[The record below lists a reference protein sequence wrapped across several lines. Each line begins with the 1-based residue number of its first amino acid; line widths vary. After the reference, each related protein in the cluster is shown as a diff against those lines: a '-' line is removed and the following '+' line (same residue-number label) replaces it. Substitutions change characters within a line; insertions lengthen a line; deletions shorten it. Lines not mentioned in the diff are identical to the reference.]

1 MYDHFRSEMGIPE
14 SEVGIISCYWAQV
27 AHIRQSLEEIN
38 PGYSSAT
45 VRTIDGY
52 QGKEKDVIIVSMAR
66 SNLSWDLGMMDDVR
80 RINVAITR
88 AKVGY
93 SSFLYVKICSETLL
107 PYWRLADF

>member
-88 AKVGY
+88 AKVGL
-93 SSFLYVKICSETLL
+93 SSF
-107 PYWRLADF
+107 